1 MMCWGSAPNP
11 AEDAALGTRK
21 GAHPFEPVWEKEM
34 HFVSHIGIP
43 KGQCPLGGSRA
54 VPLRCLRLRLNI
66 QIFLKNLK
74 KGIDIWKK
82 MWYDRYRRKGTAV

>member
-21 GAHPFEPVWEKEM
+21 GAHPFEPICGGIL
-34 HFVSHIGIP
+34 FDRAGASALAFLFDRYIGIP

-54 VPLRCLRLRLNI
+54 VPLRCLRRRLNI

-74 KGIDIWKK
+74 KGIDI
-82 MWYDRYRRKGTAV
+82 